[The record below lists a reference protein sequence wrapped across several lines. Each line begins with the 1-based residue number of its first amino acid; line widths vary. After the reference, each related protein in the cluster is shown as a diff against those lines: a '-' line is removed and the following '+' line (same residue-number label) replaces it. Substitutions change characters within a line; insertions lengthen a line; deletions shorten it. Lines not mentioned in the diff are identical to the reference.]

1 MTMYLPNPDL
11 HPSGAE
17 VAEFIEAHH
26 AGQPGDW
33 LGAGPG
39 AGAAPRSAPTG
50 HLDTQT
56 RTDITH
62 WAQEYISGL
71 VESHHG
77 DREDVRAVI
86 HDLHHQTNVIDANR
100 QSPPL

>member
-17 VAEFIEAHH
+17 ITEFIEAHH
-26 AGQPGDW
+26 ADEPGDRPV
-33 LGAGPG
+33 AEPG
-39 AGAAPRSAPTG
+39 ARTEQRDVPTA

-56 RTDITH
+56 RIDITR
-62 WAQEYISGL
+62 WAEEYISGL
-71 VESHHG
+71 VENHHG

-86 HDLHHQTNVIDANR
+86 HDLHYQTNLINANR
-100 QSPPL
+100 EASP